1 MTSIYVLFSKDKK
14 SLVSTDLPSPLYHQL
29 YSLIKTNILNG
40 TLHFSEKLPSE
51 DEVAREFDVSR
62 ITVKRAMNE
71 LANDGLVDRARG
83 KGTHVI
89 YKYTPTPVQ
98 APLVGV
104 LEEIDSIARESVATV
119 FECSML
125 KPPQAIRTEFGI
137 SVSDTLF
144 HLIRTRE
151 RVGSVFGYFESWTA
165 GVIVPQNT
173 DIFVRESRH
182 KYFRECGVEF
192 THTKQTL
199 SAVAAD
205 ENMADKLA
213 IEVGSPLLHL
223 TRCSYKRENTKEVLV
238 DHLQA
243 FYNPKLFQYQM
254 ELNLD

>member
-1 MTSIYVLFSKDKK
+1 MTSIDVLFSKDKK

-125 KPPQAIRTEFGI
+125 KPPQADRKSTRLNSSHVVI
-137 SVSDTLF
+137 SYAVFCLKKKNKTYKKIDIKD
-144 HLIRTRE
+144 LI
-151 RVGSVFGYFESWTA
+151 
-165 GVIVPQNT
+165 
-173 DIFVRESRH
+173 
-182 KYFRECGVEF
+182 
-192 THTKQTL
+192 
-199 SAVAAD
+199 
-205 ENMADKLA
+205 
-213 IEVGSPLLHL
+213 
-223 TRCSYKRENTKEVLV
+223 
-238 DHLQA
+238 
-243 FYNPKLFQYQM
+243 
-254 ELNLD
+254 